1 MQLARLLAQQDAVAA
16 EDPRYPVCSSTIF
29 QRDEIV
35 VRLIDVLGDVGADPG
50 LSLGLA
56 DRARAAEMSALLDEA
71 AVGADGAALENG
83 DFARFLAFARMEP
96 ITDRRSSPD
105 A

>member
-1 MQLARLLAQQDAVAA
+1 
-16 EDPRYPVCSSTIF
+16 
-29 QRDEIV
+29 
-35 VRLIDVLGDVGADPG
+35 
-50 LSLGLA
+50 
-56 DRARAAEMSALLDEA
+56 MSALLDEA